1 MKKRPNQFS
10 LNPFL
15 IWFGLFGTIQKFDF
29 GYFRNFICNYT
40 ITKFGTYI
48 TYPSRMVHYHGRS
61 CYVLL
66 LLCEHTTR
74 WVIHI
79 LSYLFTF
86 ILFCLLT
93 YHFLFTGCGLNS
105 FYYRWHRGHPCSRN
119 EDRCVKLI
127 ERRGTDVMVR
137 DLHSYM
143 LATICLHFWSA
154 ICLKNNSSST

>member
-86 ILFCLLT
+86 ILFFVYWHIIFCLQVVVSI
-93 YHFLFTGCGLNS
+93 HFITVGIEGILVHVTKIAVSNWLS
-105 FYYRWHRGHPCSRN
+105 AEAPMWWWEIYI
-119 EDRCVKLI
+119 LI
-127 ERRGTDVMVR
+127 
-137 DLHSYM
+137 S
-143 LATICLHFWSA
+143 
-154 ICLKNNSSST
+154 